1 MDTTVTMDQQN
12 ELVNVSQKIAKKVEE
27 DCVVVEAKENVT
39 EISLQS
45 TVAAM
50 GPITPDSNKETGDFL
65 FGVTSPLT
73 FVSSPE
79 NDNLGASINFSP
91 QTPVEG
97 VFDPFAP
104 GPEKLAMAPHCK
116 KYLKESRI
124 NVARRLKFDTS
135 VSFILDGNDETD
147 AETISDDDV
156 LLEAVYDTL
165 SEAIVSKQTEGL
177 VTEILPLDPGFDG
190 FYTPDSATR
199 LSGIAETCPGAPV
212 KTAGTTKKLRIIDQ
226 GLCRKLEF

>member
-12 ELVNVSQKIAKKVEE
+12 ELVNVSQKIAKKEEE

-45 TVAAM
+45 TVAAI

-97 VFDPFAP
+97 VFDP
-104 GPEKLAMAPHCK
+104 
-116 KYLKESRI
+116 
-124 NVARRLKFDTS
+124 
-135 VSFILDGNDETD
+135 
-147 AETISDDDV
+147 
-156 LLEAVYDTL
+156 
-165 SEAIVSKQTEGL
+165 
-177 VTEILPLDPGFDG
+177 GFDG
-190 FYTPDSATR
+190 FNTPDSATR
-199 LSGIAETCPGAPV
+199 LTGIAETCPGAPV